1 MIQHKM
7 DIPSASAVNY
17 HDADE
22 VCGYQLLLCKIFER
36 EGGLNYP
43 PTTNRL
49 TAAIKREGKIWLREV
64 KKSVAELFASPITSE
79 DFGIGLE
86 DIPRILESYDFFYRI
101 CHGAAC
107 NEFIRDIGLKSANR
121 YVKGDKSIT
130 QAQVALMLL
139 KGMERNILTME
150 DRYLTFSVKE
160 MECWVND
167 LERTGKI
174 AHVSENDS
182 YDILNY
188 LLIQDLFAFGIKRDV
203 KLRWIKSYTL
213 SDEVLDSLETKTFLR
228 YIRFNQASEFI
239 AGKSLEEKEA
249 HYISLFSRIAGRE
262 DINPFLKE
270 VLAIDLAK
278 YRTA

>member
-1 MIQHKM
+1 MIQYKL
-7 DIPSASAVNY
+7 DIPSATAINY

-43 PTTNRL
+43 PATNRL
-49 TAAIKREGKIWLREV
+49 TAAIKREGMIWLSEV
-64 KKSVAELFASPITSE
+64 KKSIAELFTSPIARE

-86 DIPRILESYDFFYRI
+86 DIPRILEAYDFFYRV

-107 NEFIRDIGLKSANR
+107 KDFIRDIVLKSADR
-121 YVKGDKSIT
+121 YVKGDKSIS

-139 KGMERNILTME
+139 KEMERNVLTME
-150 DRYLTFSVKE
+150 DRYLTFSVTV

-174 AHVSENDS
+174 GQVSESDS

-188 LLIQDLFAFGIKRDV
+188 LLFRDLLAFGIKRDG
-203 KLRWIKSYTL
+203 KLKWIKSYVL

-228 YIRFNQASEFI
+228 YIGFNQAAEFV

-270 VLAIDLAK
+270 CLAIDLAK

>member
-1 MIQHKM
+1 M
-7 DIPSASAVNY
+7 DIPSATAVNY
-17 HDADE
+17 QDADE
-22 VCGYQLLLCKIFER
+22 VCGYQLFLCKIFER

-43 PTTNRL
+43 PATNRL

-64 KKSVAELFASPITSE
+64 KKSVAELFATPITRE
-79 DFGIGLE
+79 DFGVGLE
-86 DIPRILESYDFFYRI
+86 DIPRILEAYDFFYRI

-107 NEFIRDIGLKSANR
+107 NDFIGDIVLKSVNR
-121 YVKGDKSIT
+121 YVKGDKSIS

-139 KGMERNILTME
+139 KEMERNVLTME

-174 AHVSENDS
+174 AHVSESDS

-188 LLIQDLFAFGIKRDV
+188 LLFQDLFAFGIKRDG

-228 YIRFNQASEFI
+228 YIKFNQASEFVS
-239 AGKSLEEKEA
+239 GKSLEEKEA
-249 HYISLFSRIAGRE
+249 DYISLFSRIAGRE